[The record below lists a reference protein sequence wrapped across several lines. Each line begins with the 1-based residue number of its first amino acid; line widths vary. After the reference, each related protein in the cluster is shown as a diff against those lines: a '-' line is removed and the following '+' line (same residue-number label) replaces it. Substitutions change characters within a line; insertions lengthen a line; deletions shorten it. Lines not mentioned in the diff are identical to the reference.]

1 MNFIKKF
8 NLRYRLIILI
18 FVDFFSS
25 TSSLAQTQQYIE
37 ILSFNEIKTTGMPYK
52 AWPTI
57 AKINAN
63 KIAITYSSRLSHI
76 DPLGRVEVIQSDI
89 DLKNWSTPSLAID
102 TELDDRD
109 SGLVS
114 TNNGTIILTS
124 FSSRAFE
131 KIYKKAIVDC
141 NLPKKQNF
149 ENNIITSVC
158 LNVEK
163 WDKQIEKIKNTHPIP
178 EIESYLIRSTNN
190 GKSWGEKIKI
200 PVNAPH
206 GPVNMTNGDLIY
218 AGKKYPDNGN
228 PGIKIYSSSDEGLTW
243 QSKSSIEARPEDKAS
258 LYFEPHI
265 IQCTNETMVLHLRNE
280 NIKNNNEIL
289 QSISNDSGETWEIPR
304 PIGSIGFPP
313 HLIKTKKNSL
323 LLTYARRTFP
333 QQIVARESFDC
344 GKKWSDEIVINSIKN
359 STDFGYPSTIE
370 IKPGLYATAWYAANQ
385 DASRSELFLVQWRQ
399 ANN

>member
-1 MNFIKKF
+1 MDFMKIINQNFT
-8 NLRYRLIILI
+8 LIILI
-18 FVDFFSS
+18 FAEFFSV
-25 TSSLAQTQQYIE
+25 TSSFAQTQQNIE

-57 AKINAN
+57 AKINGN

-89 DLKNWSTPSLAID
+89 DLKNWSAPSIAID

-131 KIYKKAIVDC
+131 NFYKKASVDC
-141 NLPKKQNF
+141 NLPRRQSF
-149 ENNIITSVC
+149 ENNIVTSAC
-158 LNVEK
+158 LNIEK
-163 WDKQIEKIKNTHPIP
+163 WDRQIEKIKNTRPSP
-178 EIESYLIRSTNN
+178 EVESYLIRSENN
-190 GKSWGEKIKI
+190 GKSWGEKIKV
-200 PVNAPH
+200 PVSAPH
-206 GPVNMTNGDLIY
+206 GPVNLTNGNLLY
-218 AGKKYPDNGN
+218 AGRSYPTSENTK
-228 PGIKIYSSSDEGLTW
+228 IKIYSSSDEGLTW
-243 QSKSSIEARPEDKAS
+243 ESKSSIENRPEDKAS
-258 LYFEPHI
+258 LYFEPHVV
-265 IQCTNETMVLHLRNE
+265 QCTNETLVLHLRNE
-280 NIKNNNEIL
+280 NIINNKEIL
-289 QSISNDSGETWEIPR
+289 QSVSNDNGKTWEIPR
-304 PIGSIGFPP
+304 PIGSVGFPP

-323 LLTYARRTFP
+323 LLTYARRSFP

-385 DASRSELFLVQWRQ
+385 DASRSELFLIQWRQ
-399 ANN
+399 ANK